1 VYGEK
6 YKKTKTKEIKS
17 FNLADLITVDKV
29 PIIKEKNYREDLII
43 DTEIIDAELIEEAN
57 DIKTFM
63 TIAKDMYKKYNIS
76 VDNDSIKDAVIS
88 HIIKSFSKTMYV
100 SPEFNH
106 ICRDLN
112 IDNNLV
118 STSQLPRTK
127 LKNITFLA
135 ELLDMVIIE
144 SKYLTQKVIDSA
156 DYYSS
161 IAINKFKKVDKILT
175 EANST
180 KKVYALTPL
189 SNLSLTEYINDK
201 NSNIKYVPNSLK
213 QAQITIDL
221 QKPFLRT
228 LMVRISN
235 LESRVDLL
243 EEEMEV
249 IKTSMQEIASREIAL
264 EDPMLFITDD
274 NFKEDNEVII
284 GPIWGE
290 DMKIENV
297 RKKLEIKRQ
306 TRNKLKKII
315 EIYGYY
321 Y

>member
-1 VYGEK
+1 M
-6 YKKTKTKEIKS
+6 YKKDIKTKTINS
-17 FNLADLITVDKV
+17 FNLADLIDIEKMPV
-29 PIIKEKNYREDLII
+29 IKEKSYRKNLVIDAEII
-43 DTEIIDAELIEEAN
+43 DTELIEEAN
-57 DIKTFM
+57 DIKTFT

-100 SPEFNH
+100 SPEFNR